1 MIKYCPTILV
11 GSYGITNSISIKY
24 YMLTQKYLGT
34 TFKQLLMKNNLL
46 LLLILIVH
54 TSCSTI
60 EYPSKEFSAGIQ
72 TKSASIGLNEAMIL
86 GSKLTNP
93 YSRNLMQAAYD
104 SLFPEKPIILP
115 VTDLYVR
122 FLPQDHSEMK
132 WLLDDGLELFDYP
145 LDREIIQ
152 DGRYY
157 RDPEVNDSLYTWQYT
172 TVKPGYVFPS
182 NIRYEILESCYIPD
196 NTTIRSNEDFSAL
209 DLERKAFQLAGL
221 DSMWIEPSSRASA
234 RPIGRFTVTNTEN
247 GKNEGIKGVKVRM
260 HNVVKWDTT
269 YTNYTGFYRA
279 NKEYRTNVHYALIFE
294 NSTNFSI
301 YETLVQIFRANHRMG
316 FHSNNGYSKNIG
328 TNDKT
333 WHVAT
338 INNAG
343 YEYYAS
349 CRRNNII
356 TPPDNLTIY
365 NSNWDYLDYNGTP
378 MLGHIGDLQ
387 VQIGHSF
394 ARFLTTLIGSIL
406 DDIVYMI
413 RMNPD
418 IIVYTENKNNT
429 RNIYSLLFHEL
440 SHASHFSQVGAANWC
455 RYITYICDAMT
466 QQGNCYGDGTL
477 IDAGVCE
484 VGEMWG
490 YFHED
495 VMTYE
500 YFDGG
505 TDEKL
510 PSSIDYW
517 FEPGVHALYSLY
529 QDNIL
534 STTDI
539 FNSLTPDVDTR
550 DKLQTKLKLLNPE
563 LSKHIDISFAENGI
577 YSALGEWLIVNRT
590 GEKIYLNLERDK
602 RPIPTTSTPIG
613 RIGIPIDTTNFKPAL
628 FSGVAI
634 EPNDSLII
642 AIYPDALV
650 SAIASSHLWTK
661 SEICP
666 TQVTLADSFGI
677 IFLQENPQSLTK
689 EFFNQSNWAIDYTTT
704 WNKKRWMFIID
715 PQDIP

>member
-1 MIKYCPTILV
+1 
-11 GSYGITNSISIKY
+11 
-24 YMLTQKYLGT
+24 
-34 TFKQLLMKNNLL
+34 MKNNIISLFIISLL
-46 LLLILIVH
+46 TACSLEEIPQTQSNF
-54 TSCSTI
+54 TSSTNTV
-60 EYPSKEFSAGIQ
+60 
-72 TKSASIGLNEAMIL
+72 TKASPIYAEGQMVL

-104 SLFPEKPIILP
+104 SLFPGKPITLP
-115 VTDLYVR
+115 ITDLYVR
-122 FLPQDHSEMK
+122 FLPQDSTQMK
-132 WLLDDGLELFDYP
+132 RLLNEGLELFDYP

-152 DGRYY
+152 VGRYY
-157 RDPEVNDSLYTWQYT
+157 KDPEVNNSHYTWQYT
-172 TVKPGYVFPS
+172 TVKPGYTFPA

-196 NTTIRSNEDFSAL
+196 NAIIRSNEDFSAL

-221 DSMWIEPSSRASA
+221 DSMWIEPNSRAAA
-234 RPIGRFTVTNTEN
+234 RPSGRFTVTNTEN
-247 GKNEGIKGVKVRM
+247 GQNEGIKGVKVRI
-260 HNVVKWDTT
+260 HNVIKWDTT
-269 YTNYTGFYRA
+269 YTNYAGFYQA

-301 YETLVQIFRANHRMG
+301 FESLATIFRANHRMG

-328 TNDKT
+328 TDNDA

-349 CRRNNII
+349 CRRNNIL
-356 TPPDNLTIY
+356 TPPNNLTIY
-365 NSNWDYLDYNGTP
+365 NSNWDFLNYNGAP
-378 MLGHIGDLQ
+378 MLGHILDFQ
-387 VQIGHSF
+387 PQIGHSF
-394 ARFLTTLIGSIL
+394 ARFITTFVGSLL
-406 DDIVYMI
+406 DDIIYMLQ
-413 RMNPD
+413 MNPD
-418 IIVYTENKNNT
+418 IIVYIENKNDT
-429 RNIYSLLFHEL
+429 RSIYSLLFHEL

-455 RYITYICDAMT
+455 RYITYICDAASH
-466 QQGNCYGDGTL
+466 QDDCYRDGTL
-477 IDAGVCE
+477 TDAGICE

-495 VMTYE
+495 AMTFN

-505 TDEKL
+505 VQEKS
-510 PSSIDYW
+510 PSSVDYW
-517 FEPGVHALYSLY
+517 FEPGIHSLYALY

-550 DKLQTKLKLLNPE
+550 DKFQAKLKLQNPE

-577 YSALGEWLIVNRT
+577 YSALGEWIIVNRS

-613 RIGIPIDTTNFKPAL
+613 RIGIPFDTTNFKPAL
-628 FSGVAI
+628 FSGKAI

-642 AIYPDALV
+642 AIYPDAQV
-650 SAIASSHLWTK
+650 GAINNSHLWTK

-666 TQVTLADSFGI
+666 TQVTLADNFGT
-677 IFLQENPQSLTK
+677 IFLRETPQSLTK
-689 EFFNQSNWAIDYTTT
+689 KFFNQSNWTPDNTTA
-704 WNKKRWMFIID
+704 WNKMRWMFIVN
-715 PQDIP
+715 PEDIQ